1 MNWNK
6 FELREMTV
14 EEKDSFNTV
23 NLIWETP
30 VPDDGETVLV
40 SDGQDIWLD
49 AWGDYGSDGAA
60 LEEYAGDNEGL
71 YWMSLPE
78 LPPQT
83 DAAKQDG
90 RGRQ

>member
-49 AWGDYGSDGAA
+49 TWGDYGF
-60 LEEYAGDNEGL
+60 
-71 YWMSLPE
+71 
-78 LPPQT
+78 
-83 DAAKQDG
+83 DG
-90 RGRQ
+90 RLRRICR

>member
-30 VPDDGETVLV
+30 VPDSNRCSETR
-40 SDGQDIWLD
+40 W
-49 AWGDYGSDGAA
+49 
-60 LEEYAGDNEGL
+60 EG
-71 YWMSLPE
+71 
-78 LPPQT
+78 
-83 DAAKQDG
+83 
-90 RGRQ
+90 